1 MAILTPISADAARS
15 RIEAGALLIDVRSA
29 AGRESAGTIP
39 GATVVAKDE
48 VAAFAART
56 APDSDIVVFCGSID
70 GSGPFVDFLDEHGFT
85 HVDHVDGG
93 FDALR
98 AAGVE

>member
-1 MAILTPISADAARS
+1 MADLTPISADQARA
-15 RIEAGALLIDVRSA
+15 RIEGGALLVDVRSE
-29 AGRESAGTIP
+29 AGRESAGTIT
-39 GATVVAKDE
+39 GATIVAKDE

-56 APDSDIVVFCGSID
+56 APDRDIVVFCGSID
-70 GSGPFVDFLDEHGFT
+70 GSGPFVNFLDEQGFS